1 MQIDTFT
8 PFGQR
13 VARRLD
19 EERIAWLT
27 TVGRDGTPE
36 PSPIWF
42 LWDGSELLIYSRP
55 NTPKLRNIGRDPR
68 VSLNLDSDGQG
79 GDIVVITGQAR
90 IDPSASPAH
99 RVAAYAAKYA
109 ERIKGIGLTPEQFAQ
124 AYSVPIR
131 LTPEKL
137 RGH

>member
-1 MQIDTFT
+1 MQIDSST

-27 TVGRDGTPE
+27 TVRRDGTPE

-55 NTPKLRNIGRDPR
+55 NTQKLRNIGRDPR
-68 VSLNLDSDGQG
+68 VSFNLDSDGRG

-90 IDPSASPAH
+90 IDTSAPPAH

-109 ERIKGIGLTPEQFAQ
+109 ESIKGIGLTPEQFAQ